1 MTVRFGLCFIALDPQ
16 TPNKPHQ
23 HPHESAVESKRVGE
37 NNKTCNKK
45 QRDFDHPKLSNIFK
59 MFVAALANGL
69 ALTPQMGWNTW
80 NIFGCD
86 INEAKIMS
94 AARSLKNLG
103 LIELGYKYLVIDDCW
118 ALKQRVNGRLQED
131 PVKFPSGFKKLVATL
146 HNMGLLV
153 GIYSSA
159 GAMTC
164 AGYPASLA
172 HEAID
177 AQSFADWG
185 FDYLPVKLFLPCNI
199 RQLSI
204 ITAVPG

>member
-1 MTVRFGLCFIALDPQ
+1 
-16 TPNKPHQ
+16 
-23 HPHESAVESKRVGE
+23 
-37 NNKTCNKK
+37 
-45 QRDFDHPKLSNIFK
+45 
-59 MFVAALANGL
+59 
-69 ALTPQMGWNTW
+69 
-80 NIFGCD
+80 
-86 INEAKIMS
+86 MS
-94 AARSLKNLG
+94 AARSLKDLG

-172 HEAID
+172 IPRGASSKIMRD
-177 AQSFADWG
+177 KSAF
-185 FDYLPVKLFLPCNI
+185 
-199 RQLSI
+199 
-204 ITAVPG
+204 